1 MCGKPMAAVHLP
13 SPLRSFTAGQ
23 SPVEASGATVGEVI
37 DDLERRF
44 PGLRER
50 LVEGEKLRRGLA
62 VFVNDQAPLGG
73 LAAKVPEGASVYFAP
88 AIAGGGSRTHD

>member
-1 MCGKPMAAVHLP
+1 MASVHLP
-13 SPLRSFTAGQ
+13 TPLRSLTEGQ
-23 SPVEASGATVGEVI
+23 SPVEAAGLTVAEVI
-37 DDLERRF
+37 DDLERQF

-50 LVEGEKLRRGLA
+50 LVEGAKLRRGLA

-88 AIAGGGSRTHD
+88 AIAGGSFRSTRK